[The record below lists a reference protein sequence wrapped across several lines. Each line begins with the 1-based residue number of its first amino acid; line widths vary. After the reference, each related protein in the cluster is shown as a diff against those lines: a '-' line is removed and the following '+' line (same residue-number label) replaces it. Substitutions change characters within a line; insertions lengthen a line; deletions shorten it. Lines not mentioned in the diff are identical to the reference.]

1 MIFRKPKSDTDEPVP
16 GIYKWWAPRAR
27 YFKAL
32 IQMVIGIVAAALV
45 LAIGIRLG
53 LHHHSG
59 KNIQNHVFNTIGVSL
74 AVAAGVELAYTL
86 FTHGPDEALDPL
98 MLGLSAAIIL
108 QLAKIEELD
117 LKQAA
122 SAVVY
127 VIALGITFAI
137 REYLAKEPEFKDWSP
152 PWPWKKHK
160 RHRLLRTFYRLID
173 EKQWDQAAE
182 MLTDD
187 CRSHILANEVVVAGS
202 VVGPQT
208 MSQWFSDNLNHVQ
221 TQREIQRIKDD
232 GPASVVFT
240 RVTVT
245 SADGKS
251 KSNSAWVDVFRFN
264 GSLIA
269 EHVGLP
275 SH

>member
-1 MIFRKPKSDTDEPVP
+1 M
-16 GIYKWWAPRAR
+16 A
-27 YFKAL
+27 
-32 IQMVIGIVAAALV
+32 IGTVAAALV
-45 LAIGIRLG
+45 LTIGIRLG
-53 LHHHSG
+53 LHHHTG
-59 KNIQNHVFNTIGVSL
+59 KNIQEHVFNTIGVSL
-74 AVAAGVELAYTL
+74 AIAAGVELAYTL

-108 QLAKIEELD
+108 QLAKIEELN

-152 PWPWKKHK
+152 SWPWKKHK

-173 EKQWDQAAE
+173 EKQWNQAAD

-187 CRSHILANEVVVAGS
+187 YRLHFLANEVMVAGS
-202 VVGPQT
+202 VVGPQA
-208 MSQWFSDNLNHVQ
+208 MPQWSDDNLNRVQ
-221 TQREIQRIKDD
+221 TRREIQHVKDD

-245 SADGKS
+245 SAGGKS
-251 KSNSAWVDVFRFN
+251 KSSAWVDVFRFN

-269 EHVGLP
+269 EHVGLR